1 LDTKRK
7 ARVVFAP
14 ITKSAQHSKK
24 KKKKK
29 KKKKTKKEK
38 MMMMMMK
45 KKKKK
50 KRKTERQKNSAL
62 TSDAVPDAIS
72 GEKMMEEQE
81 TRQDGKRQS

>member
-29 KKKKTKKEK
+29 TEKEK
-38 MMMMMMK
+38 MMMMK
-45 KKKKK
+45 KK
-50 KRKTERQKNSAL
+50 KTERQKNSAL

-72 GEKMMEEQE
+72 GEKTMEEQE
-81 TRQDGKRQS
+81 TRQDGEQRS

>member
-1 LDTKRK
+1 MDTKRK

-29 KKKKTKKEK
+29 TEKEK
-38 MMMMMMK
+38 MMMMK
-45 KKKKK
+45 KK
-50 KRKTERQKNSAL
+50 KTERQKNSAL

-72 GEKMMEEQE
+72 GEKTMEEQE
-81 TRQDGKRQS
+81 TRQDGEQRS

>member
-7 ARVVFAP
+7 ARVLFAP

-29 KKKKTKKEK
+29 KTEKEK
-38 MMMMMMK
+38 MMMMMK
-45 KKKKK
+45 K
-50 KRKTERQKNSAL
+50 KTERQKNSAL

-72 GEKMMEEQE
+72 GEKTMEEQE
-81 TRQDGKRQS
+81 TRQDGEQRS

>member
-14 ITKSAQHSKK
+14 ITKSVQHSKEKKKTKKEKMMK

-29 KKKKTKKEK
+29 KKKKT
-38 MMMMMMK
+38 
-45 KKKKK
+45 
-50 KRKTERQKNSAL
+50 KTERQKNSAL

-72 GEKMMEEQE
+72 GEKTMEEQE
-81 TRQDGKRQS
+81 TRQDGRQQS

>member
-1 LDTKRK
+1 
-7 ARVVFAP
+7 VFAP
-14 ITKSAQHSKK
+14 ITKSVQHSKK

-29 KKKKTKKEK
+29 KEK
-38 MMMMMMK
+38 MMMMK

-72 GEKMMEEQE
+72 GEKTMEEQE
-81 TRQDGKRQS
+81 TRQDGKQQS

>member
-1 LDTKRK
+1 M
-7 ARVVFAP
+7 FAP
-14 ITKSAQHSKK
+14 ITKSAHHS

-38 MMMMMMK
+38 MMMMMMMM
-45 KKKKK
+45 KK

-72 GEKMMEEQE
+72 GEKTMEEQE
-81 TRQDGKRQS
+81 TRQDGKQQS

>member
-29 KKKKTKKEK
+29 TEKEK

-45 KKKKK
+45 KK
-50 KRKTERQKNSAL
+50 KTERQKNSAL

-72 GEKMMEEQE
+72 GEKTMEEQE
-81 TRQDGKRQS
+81 TRQDGEQRS

>member
-1 LDTKRK
+1 LDTKRE

-14 ITKSAQHSKK
+14 ITKSVHHS
-24 KKKKK
+24 KKKK

-38 MMMMMMK
+38 MMMML
-45 KKKKK
+45 KKKK

-72 GEKMMEEQE
+72 GEKTMEEQE
-81 TRQDGKRQS
+81 TRQDGKQQS

>member
-14 ITKSAQHSKK
+14 ITKSVQHSKK
-24 KKKKK
+24 K
-29 KKKKTKKEK
+29 KKEK
-38 MMMMMMK
+38 MMMMMMM
-45 KKKKK
+45 KKKK

-72 GEKMMEEQE
+72 GEKTMEEQE
-81 TRQDGKRQS
+81 TRQDGRQQS